1 MDAALELF
9 ITEEGKRYKV
19 TVESDGDKRE
29 GFFEVDTSIKS
40 TMREIEKAIKEQKLL
55 DKEFVEKLG
64 IKLFEMLFSNS
75 RDLLH
80 RCLDKFDHLEIVLHM
95 KDPFLHEIPWEL
107 CYDPEYPIHLGADS
121 LCSVVRR
128 DQKSTH
134 QYEKIDYPL
143 KVLVIVSSPMDLEE
157 KGEYPPDPDEIIKLM
172 EPLTPL
178 VDKGEIQLDFLERA
192 SVKCIQDKL
201 KEGYHIVHFVGHG
214 VYNHEDKKGYL
225 LIEDKNRNTK
235 KLEGRGVAQLFGVN
249 PPQLMIFSSCE
260 SSPLVPFLLTRKIPA
275 VLAMLYTVLL
285 RVATQFMERF
295 YSLLVEGDSVVQAV
309 STARNAVLLEEGEGS
324 TGWFTPVLYVRSA
337 DVLKINT
344 ISEVVIPEPEV
355 VTRVDMIKDLIGV
368 ETFVGRRKDLWLI
381 EKALLEDD
389 MKLVVITGIGG
400 IGKNALASKFVRR
413 HKNRFKAVFATKI
426 GDPKMGVEEILGLLD
441 HFLME
446 NGDKRLHD
454 VIGKVDLNVKLERL
468 NYCLKDSYLIVLD
481 NFELLL
487 KGGKIVDESVEAFL
501 RAVLFGDHSSK
512 IIITSRY
519 PFTFQDEKAGGLIRY
534 VDLKELSS
542 QAAMQLLEQLGIKGY
557 MMRKLIHKK
566 IGGNPQ
572 FLEFFVNLARK
583 RSVEGLLRDVT
594 PVREKIGEWLLHEL
608 VGLLTEE
615 EYTVLKKMSVFRSKV
630 ERSVLGLLGVSG
642 EVMDKLVH
650 YSLVKVEHGY
660 SFMHQG
666 IKMYVYAFLSDDE
679 KVKAHKEAAKYY
691 ETLFTMWKGDIP
703 DILDWYYHLVNSGQ
717 YEKAGE
723 LVIDLAKPFIREG
736 RWELLRALLTKTVN
750 TTEGKTKAAG
760 MHGLGIV
767 FQSLG
772 AYEKAETLYRKSLEI
787 VKRLEDEKGIA
798 RSLHHLGMIHQ
809 LQGEYEEAE
818 KLYRKSLEIVK
829 RLEDEKGIARSL
841 HQLGIIYEEYE
852 EYEKAETLYKE
863 SLEIVKRLEDN
874 QGIAASLHQL
884 GWIHQMRGEHE
895 KAETLYRK
903 SLEIAQNLKD
913 RQGIAASLHHLG
925 IIHEEW
931 GAFEKAETLYR
942 ESLEIAQRLRDKEGI
957 ARSLHQLGV
966 IHQLR
971 GEYEEAEKLYK
982 ESLKIKRI
990 LKDKEG
996 IARSLHQLGIVHQLR
1011 GEYEEAEK
1019 LYKESLDIAQNLKDE
1034 KGVTASLHRLGMI
1047 HEAQGEY
1054 KEAMENYINS
1064 LTIFLYVDSFNAEIV
1079 VKSLQRMRRT
1089 IGEERFDTCWKAITN
1104 QEVPEYFT
1112 APYAQ
1117 LDVFTNCI
1125 LYILELSGRDIS
1137 QKIKKL
1143 KESLKLL
1150 LEKYVK

>member
-1 MDAALELF
+1 VDAALELF
-9 ITEEGKRYKV
+9 ITQEGKRYKV
-19 TVESDGDKRE
+19 TVKSGYGKRE
-29 GFFEVDTSIKS
+29 GFFKVDPSVKS
-40 TMREIEKAIKEQKLL
+40 TIHEIERAIKEQKLL

-75 RDLLH
+75 KDLLH
-80 RCLDKFDHLEIVLHM
+80 RCLDEFDHLEIVLNM

-121 LCSVVRR
+121 PCSLVRR

-134 QYEKIDYPL
+134 LYEKIDYPL

-157 KGEYPPDPDEIIKLM
+157 KGKYPPDPDEIIKLM
-172 EPLTPL
+172 EPLTSL
-178 VDKGEIQLDFLERA
+178 VDKGMVQLDFLERA

-201 KEGYHIVHFVGHG
+201 KEGYHIVHFIGHG
-214 VYNHEDKKGYL
+214 VYDREEEKGYL
-225 LIEDKNRNTK
+225 LLEDKNRNTK

-249 PPQLMIFSSCE
+249 PPQLMILSSCE
-260 SSPLVPFLLTRKIPA
+260 SSPLIPFLLTRKIPA
-275 VLAMLYTVLL
+275 VLAMQYTVLL
-285 RVATQFMERF
+285 RVATQFVERF
-295 YSLLVEGDSVVQAV
+295 YSLLVKGDSVAQAV
-309 STARNAVLLEEGEGS
+309 STARSAVLLEEGEGS

-344 ISEVVIPEPEV
+344 KSEPVTPKPKV

-368 ETFVGRRKDLWLI
+368 ENFVGRRKDLWLI
-381 EKALLEDD
+381 EKALFEEDL
-389 MKLVVITGIGG
+389 KLVLITGIGG
-400 IGKNALASKFVRR
+400 IGKNALASKFVRK
-413 HKNRFKAVFATKI
+413 HKDRFKAVFVKKI

-468 NYCLKDSYLIVLD
+468 NYCLKDSYLIILD
-481 NFELLL
+481 NLELLL

-519 PFTFQDEKAGGLIRY
+519 PFTFQDEKAGGLIQY

-542 QAAMQLLEQLGIKGY
+542 QAAMQLLERLGIEGY
-557 MMRKLIHKK
+557 MMRKWIHKK

-572 FLEFFVNLARK
+572 FLEFFVNLAK
-583 RSVEGLLRDVT
+583 TRSVEGLLRDVT

-608 VGLLTEE
+608 VGLVTEE
-615 EYTVLKKMSVFRSKV
+615 EYTVLKKMSIFRLKV

-660 SFMHQG
+660 FFMHQG
-666 IKMYVYAFLSDDE
+666 IKMYVQALLSDDE
-679 KVKAHKEAAKYY
+679 KVKAHKEAAKCYK
-691 ETLFTMWKGDIP
+691 TLFKMWKGDSP
-703 DILDWYYHLVNSGQ
+703 DILEWHYHLVKSGQ

-723 LVIDLAKPFIREG
+723 LAIEVVEPFIRQG
-736 RWELLRALLTKTVN
+736 RWEMLTTLLTKTVN

-772 AYEKAETLYRKSLEI
+772 AYEKAEKLYKESLNI
-787 VKRLEDEKGIA
+787 AQSLKDEQGIA
-798 RSLHHLGMIHQ
+798 RSLHHLGMVHQ
-809 LQGEYEEAE
+809 LRGEYEEAE
-818 KLYRKSLEIVK
+818 KLYRESLDIVK
-829 RLEDEKGIARSL
+829 RLKDEQGIARSL
-841 HQLGIIYEEYE
+841 HQLGIIHEEYE
-852 EYEKAETLYKE
+852 EYEEAENLYRE
-863 SLEIVKRLEDN
+863 SLDIVKRLKDEE
-874 QGIAASLHQL
+874 GIAASLHQL
-884 GWIHQMRGEHE
+884 GWIHQLRGEYE
-895 KAETLYRK
+895 EAKKLYIE
-903 SLEIAQNLKD
+903 SLKIEQNLKD
-913 RQGIAASLHHLG
+913 VQGIAASLHHLG

-931 GAFEKAETLYR
+931 GAYEKAENMYR
-942 ESLEIAQRLRDKEGI
+942 ESLKIAQ
-957 ARSLHQLGV
+957 H
-966 IHQLR
+966 
-971 GEYEEAEKLYK
+971 
-982 ESLKIKRI
+982 

-996 IARSLHQLGIVHQLR
+996 IARSLHQLGIIHQLR
-1011 GEYEEAEK
+1011 GEYEEAEN
-1019 LYKESLDIAQNLKDE
+1019 LYRESLKIEQSLKDVQG
-1034 KGVTASLHRLGMI
+1034 KATSLHRLGMI

-1064 LTIFLYVDSFNAEIV
+1064 LTIFLYVDSINAEIV
-1079 VKSLQRMRRT
+1079 IKSLQRMRRT
-1089 IGEERFDTCWKAITN
+1089 IGEEQFNGYWKIITN

-1125 LYILELSGRDIS
+1125 LYILELSGKDIS